1 MQSERAQMRNPS
13 LDAAVAE
20 LNAVGVRDY
29 VVARGGKHWQLR
41 WTFNGQP
48 RMLTVP
54 CTASDWRSP
63 HNTRSDIR
71 RLLRLDGLLPE
82 TNGGLHPPATPPC
95 WRQQIEELARRLN
108 HVNLPEQLAAERA
121 DIVTALRRLVK
132 SD

>member
-1 MQSERAQMRNPS
+1 MRNPC

-41 WTFNGQP
+41 WTCNGQP

-71 RLLRLDGLLPE
+71 KLLRLDGLLPE
-82 TNGGLHPPATPPC
+82 TNGNAHPSANPPPC
-95 WRQQIEELARRLN
+95 WRQQIEELARQLN
-108 HVNLPEQLAAERA
+108 RVDLPEQLTAERA
-121 DIVTALRRLVK
+121 DIVTALRKLVDRMIEG
-132 SD
+132 SEP

>member
-1 MQSERAQMRNPS
+1 MRNAS

-20 LNAVGVRDY
+20 LSAVGVRDY

-48 RMLTVP
+48 RVLTVP

-71 RLLRLDGLLPE
+71 RILRADGLLPE
-82 TNGGLHPPATPPC
+82 TNGNAHLPANPPPC
-95 WRQQIEELARRLN
+95 WRQQIEELARRLSR
-108 HVNLPEQLAAERA
+108 VNLPEQLAAERTE
-121 DIVTALRRLVK
+121 IVAALRKLVDRTIEG
-132 SD
+132 SEP